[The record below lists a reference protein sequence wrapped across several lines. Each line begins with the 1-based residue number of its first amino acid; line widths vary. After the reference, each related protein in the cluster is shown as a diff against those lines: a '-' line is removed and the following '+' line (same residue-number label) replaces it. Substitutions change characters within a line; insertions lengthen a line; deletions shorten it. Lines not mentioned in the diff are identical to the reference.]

1 VLVVE
6 WRCDEECDAR
16 RRGGRADQR
25 QRADGGCDLHVR
37 RDGRERTRERVGVG
51 GQGGI
56 APEAICISHAK
67 NGRDRSPATSRGSY
81 AAAMETRAYNRAAW
95 DHAVATGDRWTV
107 PVGPDVI
114 SAAREGDWSIVLTPT
129 KPVPRAW
136 FGELDGADVLCL
148 ASGGG
153 QQGPILA
160 ATGATVT
167 VFDNSPAQLAQ
178 DRLVATRDSLAI
190 TTVEGDMA
198 DLSCFPDA
206 SFDLIVHPCSNL
218 FVESVLP
225 VWKESARVLRQGGT
239 LLAGFCQPIL
249 FCFDEKL
256 EADGIVQMKYAVPF
270 SGLTSTTTEERR
282 AASERNDPLEFGH
295 TLQDQIGG
303 QLDAGLVLTGFFEDG
318 HVEGS
323 KLNDWLPT
331 FVATRAA
338 KA

>member
-1 VLVVE
+1 
-6 WRCDEECDAR
+6 
-16 RRGGRADQR
+16 
-25 QRADGGCDLHVR
+25 
-37 RDGRERTRERVGVG
+37 
-51 GQGGI
+51 
-56 APEAICISHAK
+56 
-67 NGRDRSPATSRGSY
+67 
-81 AAAMETRAYNRAAW
+81 METRGYNRAAW
-95 DHAVATGDRWTV
+95 DYAVETGDRWTV

-114 SAAREGDWSIVLTPT
+114 AAARVGDWSIILTPT
-129 KPVPRAW
+129 KPVSRAW
-136 FGELDGADVLCL
+136 FGPLVGADVLCL

-160 ATGATVT
+160 AAGATVT

-178 DRLVATRDSLAI
+178 DRLVATRESLEI

-198 DLSCFPDA
+198 DLSDFADA

-225 VWKESARVLRQGGT
+225 VWKESARVLRDGGA

-249 FCFDEKL
+249 FCFDEAL
-256 EADGIVQMKYAVPF
+256 QEDGIVQMKYAVPF
-270 SGLTSTTTEERR
+270 SALTSRSEEERR
-282 AASERNDPLEFGH
+282 AASEQNEPLEFGH

-303 QLDAGLVLTGFFEDG
+303 QLDAGLVLTGFFEDT

-331 FVATRAA
+331 FVATRAIKLEGA
-338 KA
+338 AAQ